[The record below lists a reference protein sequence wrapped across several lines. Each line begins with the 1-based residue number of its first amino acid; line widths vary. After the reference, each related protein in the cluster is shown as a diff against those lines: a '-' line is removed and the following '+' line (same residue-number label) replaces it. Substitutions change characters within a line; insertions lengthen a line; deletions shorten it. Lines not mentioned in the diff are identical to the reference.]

1 MRIALVAHHGS
12 PLTQAT
18 SQESFPQAAGVAE
31 HAQVLAKL
39 GHRVTIYARRDSRG
53 LPGSAILAP
62 RVTVEHVAAG
72 PLAPLTGDELAAH
85 VAGFGDYLAQRWR
98 RNPPSL
104 VHAYFWTSGQP
115 ARVPAGVDG
124 DPVPELGQGP
134 RVRGDAGCLRKWV
147 LAVAPGERAAV
158 VGDEGD
164 PHHDAS

>member
-1 MRIALVAHHGS
+1 MRGQLIAGQRGQRAGGHVLDGH
-12 PLTQAT
+12 PRR
-18 SQESFPQAAGVAE
+18 ENRAA
-31 HAQVLAKL
+31 
-39 GHRVTIYARRDSRG
+39 
-53 LPGSAILAP
+53 
-62 RVTVEHVAAG
+62 
-72 PLAPLTGDELAAH
+72 
-85 VAGFGDYLAQRWR
+85 
-98 RNPPSL
+98 
-104 VHAYFWTSGQP
+104 GQP